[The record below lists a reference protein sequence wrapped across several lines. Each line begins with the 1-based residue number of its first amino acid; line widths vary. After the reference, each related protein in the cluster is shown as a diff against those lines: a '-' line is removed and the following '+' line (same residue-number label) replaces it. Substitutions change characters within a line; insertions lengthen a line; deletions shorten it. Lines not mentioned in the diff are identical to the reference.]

1 MPSSTPSILK
11 RPAGE
16 SSAKP
21 QKRRKII
28 PTGIGRS
35 IWNSVDD
42 WDQLVADSQL
52 STASISSRKPRPR
65 GVSTLVR
72 CAADAAARGFKRIWE
87 ETGYARQAG
96 VDAGAGSGVYWKE
109 SWMWVPDHLKEGVRD
124 AVFRYWGGYLTPEV
138 IQEV

>member
-1 MPSSTPSILK
+1 M
-11 RPAGE
+11 
-16 SSAKP
+16 
-21 QKRRKII
+21 
-28 PTGIGRS
+28 
-35 IWNSVDD
+35 DD